1 MSNQK
6 QAGGGPLGKIKI
18 GNAIYPILIGLAV
31 VGWMLWRDFNPE
43 VFADIRF
50 SWATVGWL
58 CLAVFFM
65 FGRDIGYI
73 IRIRV
78 LSGGQLSWLQSF
90 RVIMLWEFTSAI
102 TPSAVGGTSVAIIYV
117 HKEGI
122 SLGRSSAIVMLTSFL
137 DEIYFIVMFPLLML
151 LVGVDR
157 LFDITAHAGI
167 VARGLMTFALVGY
180 FLKLAFVCVLS
191 YGLFVNPR
199 GLKWM
204 LLKIF
209 KLRWLHRWYRAV
221 ERVGTDIVLSSH
233 EIKRAGME
241 ILVESLLF
249 DFPVLEFAVSGSQC
263 ADYGLLLGQRPVPA
277 LCPATG
283 DVDHDA
289 GDAYSRRQRI
299 RRIHLFD
306 LLPRPDRGASG
317 DAARCGN
324 VDRGAVAVGDVLS
337 LPGGGCDHLPAL
349 DQTEIRQQQVVNGP
363 VPTCLRYRNALLNR
377 LFMCCKG
384 A

>member
-157 LFDITAHAGI
+157 LRHG
-167 VARGLMTFALVGY
+167 VRRGEG
-180 FLKLAFVCVLS
+180 
-191 YGLFVNPR
+191 R
-199 GLKWM
+199 
-204 LLKIF
+204 
-209 KLRWLHRWYRAV
+209 
-221 ERVGTDIVLSSH
+221 
-233 EIKRAGME
+233 
-241 ILVESLLF
+241 
-249 DFPVLEFAVSGSQC
+249 
-263 ADYGLLLGQRPVPA
+263 LLLQQLA
-277 LCPATG
+277 DAAA
-283 DVDHDA
+283 A
-289 GDAYSRRQRI
+289 GDR
-299 RRIHLFD
+299 
-306 LLPRPDRGASG
+306 
-317 DAARCGN
+317 AR
-324 VDRGAVAVGDVLS
+324 DVQ
-337 LPGGGCDHLPAL
+337 
-349 DQTEIRQQQVVNGP
+349 DQTIPMRRSFAGRRTP
-363 VPTCLRYRNALLNR
+363 
-377 LFMCCKG
+377 G
-384 A
+384 

>member
-157 LFDITAHAGI
+157 LFDITAHVGI

-233 EIKRAGME
+233 EIKRAGWKFWLKACSSTFLSWSSRY
-241 ILVESLLF
+241 LV
-249 DFPVLEFAVSGSQC
+249 AN
-263 ADYGLLLGQRPVPA
+263 A
-277 LCPATG
+277 L
-283 DVDHDA
+283 
-289 GDAYSRRQRI
+289 DAYSRRQRI

-377 LFMCCKG
+377 LLCVAKVPDVDKKIISPVFG
-384 A
+384 TLLFSGRGVSLRT

>member
-50 SWATVGWL
+50 SGHGRMALSRGV
-58 CLAVFFM
+58 FM

-157 LFDITAHAGI
+157 LFDDTTHAGI
-167 VARGLMTFALVGY
+167 VARG
-180 FLKLAFVCVLS
+180 
-191 YGLFVNPR
+191 
-199 GLKWM
+199 
-204 LLKIF
+204 
-209 KLRWLHRWYRAV
+209 
-221 ERVGTDIVLSSH
+221 
-233 EIKRAGME
+233 
-241 ILVESLLF
+241 
-249 DFPVLEFAVSGSQC
+249 
-263 ADYGLLLGQRPVPA
+263 
-277 LCPATG
+277 
-283 DVDHDA
+283 
-289 GDAYSRRQRI
+289 
-299 RRIHLFD
+299 
-306 LLPRPDRGASG
+306 
-317 DAARCGN
+317 
-324 VDRGAVAVGDVLS
+324 
-337 LPGGGCDHLPAL
+337 
-349 DQTEIRQQQVVNGP
+349 
-363 VPTCLRYRNALLNR
+363 
-377 LFMCCKG
+377 
-384 A
+384 

>member
-137 DEIYFIVMFPLLML
+137 DEI
-151 LVGVDR
+151 
-157 LFDITAHAGI
+157 
-167 VARGLMTFALVGY
+167 
-180 FLKLAFVCVLS
+180 
-191 YGLFVNPR
+191 
-199 GLKWM
+199 
-204 LLKIF
+204 
-209 KLRWLHRWYRAV
+209 
-221 ERVGTDIVLSSH
+221 
-233 EIKRAGME
+233 
-241 ILVESLLF
+241 
-249 DFPVLEFAVSGSQC
+249 
-263 ADYGLLLGQRPVPA
+263 
-277 LCPATG
+277 
-283 DVDHDA
+283 
-289 GDAYSRRQRI
+289 
-299 RRIHLFD
+299 
-306 LLPRPDRGASG
+306 
-317 DAARCGN
+317 
-324 VDRGAVAVGDVLS
+324 
-337 LPGGGCDHLPAL
+337 
-349 DQTEIRQQQVVNGP
+349 
-363 VPTCLRYRNALLNR
+363 
-377 LFMCCKG
+377 
-384 A
+384 

>member
-1 MSNQK
+1 M
-6 QAGGGPLGKIKI
+6 
-18 GNAIYPILIGLAV
+18 
-31 VGWMLWRDFNPE
+31 
-43 VFADIRF
+43 
-50 SWATVGWL
+50 
-58 CLAVFFM
+58 
-65 FGRDIGYI
+65 
-73 IRIRV
+73 
-78 LSGGQLSWLQSF
+78 
-90 RVIMLWEFTSAI
+90 
-102 TPSAVGGTSVAIIYV
+102 

-233 EIKRAGME
+233 EIKRAGWKFW
-241 ILVESLLF
+241 LKACSSTFL
-249 DFPVLEFAVSGSQC
+249 SWS
-263 ADYGLLLGQRPVPA
+263 
-277 LCPATG
+277 
-283 DVDHDA
+283 
-289 GDAYSRRQRI
+289 SR
-299 RRIHLFD
+299 
-306 LLPRPDRGASG
+306 
-317 DAARCGN
+317 
-324 VDRGAVAVGDVLS
+324 
-337 LPGGGCDHLPAL
+337 
-349 DQTEIRQQQVVNGP
+349 
-363 VPTCLRYRNALLNR
+363 
-377 LFMCCKG
+377 
-384 A
+384 